1 MVVLTLVTAGFRML
15 LAGLPMPP
23 TLLKVLGLP
32 LKIQLPQEAR
42 VLLCKVPASQLELL
56 EPATALAGLQAAPEL
71 EVMLAQVLLLLFLLS
86 HHGLQ
91 ATPELEVMLAQVVM
105 LFLLAHQP
113 LRGQRRFET
122 PAEPALRAGVARF
135 PPAA

>member
-1 MVVLTLVTAGFRML
+1 
-15 LAGLPMPP
+15 
-23 TLLKVLGLP
+23 
-32 LKIQLPQEAR
+32 

-56 EPATALAGLQAAPEL
+56 EPGTALAGLQAAPEL
-71 EVMLAQVLLLLFLLS
+71 EVMLAQVVL
-86 HHGLQ
+86 
-91 ATPELEVMLAQVVM
+91 

>member
-1 MVVLTLVTAGFRML
+1 MVVLTLVTAGLRML
-15 LAGLPMPP
+15 LAGLQMPP
-23 TLLKVLGLP
+23 TLLKVLGLS

-42 VLLCKVPASQLELL
+42 VPLCKVPASQLELL
-56 EPATALAGLQAAPEL
+56 EPGTALAGLQAAPEL
-71 EVMLAQVLLLLFLLS
+71 EVMLAQVVL
-86 HHGLQ
+86 
-91 ATPELEVMLAQVVM
+91 

-113 LRGQRRFET
+113 LREQRRFET